1 MGWFVLLLLVI
12 AVCAGAG
19 IAIWRGRQIGELA
32 QRGVPVTG
40 VVVQKIRSGKA
51 GAAGDRGRRLA
62 FTYTGPDG
70 RTYRR
75 ATSVTSSQWAEHEEG
90 GAIDLFCLPD
100 DPGVSAP
107 AWLVQHARDALAK
120 RV

>member
-1 MGWFVLLLLVI
+1 MGWLLLILLVI
-12 AVCAGAG
+12 AVCAG
-19 IAIWRGRQIGELA
+19 IAIWRGRQLGELA
-32 QRGVPVTG
+32 RRGVPVTG
-40 VVVQKIRSGKA
+40 VVVRKFRSGKP

-75 ATSVTSSQWAEHEEG
+75 AASVTTSRWAEHEEG

-100 DPGVSAP
+100 APGVSAP
-107 AWLVQHARDALAK
+107 AWLVQHARDELAK
-120 RV
+120 RA